1 MSLTISFAVLFA
13 ALLHASWNA
22 MIKGGG
28 DVLLDTSVIVTGAG
42 LVALPFLFVVP
53 IPAAASWPYIA
64 ASVAIHIAYY
74 YLMINAY
81 RSGDLSLV
89 YPLMRG
95 VAPLL
100 TGVLGIV
107 TLREMPG
114 AMNWVGML
122 LISAGVVALA
132 LRSVHHSPSGRAVS
146 FALMNALVI
155 AIYTIVDGTGA
166 RLAGDAWA
174 YIVWLFVL
182 DAIPFTA
189 YMLLRHR
196 SRLHRRAG
204 PSPDAGARRRIAVG
218 RRVRDLGVGDDKG
231 AGGAGGFAARNV
243 GAVRDADRGTPA
255 AREADAAPMGGSHR
269 RRAGRGGPEG
279 CVTEGCLTLRR
290 PCAPRAGPPA
300 VCPCPSAFPLPR

>member
-1 MSLTISFAVLFA
+1 MAPAITVDCRGSAHPSTVPSSALSLDITLAVLLA

-28 DVLLDTSVIVTGAG
+28 DVLLDTSAIIAGAG
-42 LVALPFLFVVP
+42 LVTLPFLLVVP
-53 IPAAASWPYIA
+53 IPDVASWPYIGC
-64 ASVAIHIAYY
+64 SVVTHVAYY

-95 VAPLL
+95 VAPLI

-107 TLREMPG
+107 TLRELPG
-114 AMNWVGML
+114 PLNWLGMV

-132 LRSVHHSPSGRAVS
+132 LRTVQHSPSGRAVG

-155 AIYTIVDGTGA
+155 AVYTVIDGTGA

-174 YIVWLFVL
+174 YIAWLFVL

-189 YMLLRHR
+189 YMLIRHR
-196 SRLHRRAG
+196 TDFVDVLS
-204 PSPDAGARRRIAVG
+204 
-218 RRVRDLGVGDDKG
+218 
-231 AGGAGGFAARNV
+231 
-243 GAVRDADRGTPA
+243 
-255 AREADAAPMGGSHR
+255 R
-269 RRAGRGGPEG
+269 RRARGLVGGSLSAAAYAISVWAMTKAPVALVASLRETSVLFATMIG
-279 CVTEGCLTLRR
+279 ARLLHERLTPRR
-290 PCAPRAGPPA
+290 WGGVIA
-300 VCPCPSAFPLPR
+300 VVLGVIALKAA